1 MATRKFRK
9 FSEGGEAADK
19 EAGLKAS
26 KDEKVGFFERLRM
39 GNIDQEGSE
48 AYNRFGAG
56 RAKAERAKN
65 VDVEDR
71 KATPVNRG
79 MSKAQDDD
87 KPSKEMLARG
97 AKAGETQA
105 SGDASVA
112 EKYQGPRTTPIAK
125 ESDRAPTK
133 AAAKPAAKPTA
144 KAEPAVSVKAEKSYT
159 RSKGATAEERASA
172 TPAPKNSNYSNEG
185 RSSPTVKSSGS
196 ASRSAKSLVDQIPL
210 DAPRTPVTGE
220 KIDST
225 ELGRNIGNAL
235 NVTPGIQA
243 VGRLKSAGQAAQK
256 AGSRALSTSVDD
268 GVTFLGRSGGRQ
280 VGGFDEVGSS
290 GARQLA
296 NNPTRQL
303 PAPPKQLS
311 GPSKRDLV
319 SRDRAARQAKR
330 RSEMGEDNASRYGL
344 DTKSSDYADRAK
356 SIRDN
361 LGGDD
366 FTLGMRRGGKVKSS
380 TSKPAAKGWG
390 MARGARAAKM
400 R

>member
-1 MATRKFRK
+1 MATRKPRRFG
-9 FSEGGEAADK
+9 SGGETADK
-19 EAGLKAS
+19 EEGLKAS
-26 KDEKVGFFERLRM
+26 KDEKVGFFERMRM

-56 RAKAERAKN
+56 RGKAERAKN

-71 KATPVNRG
+71 VATPVNRG
-79 MSKAQDDD
+79 MSKSQDDDKPSKGDD
-87 KPSKEMLARG
+87 KPSKEMLERG
-97 AKAGETQA
+97 VEEGKKKDSAY
-105 SGDASVA
+105 VA
-112 EKYQGPRTTPIAK
+112 EMYSGPRTTPIESTPAK
-125 ESDRAPTK
+125 APT
-133 AAAKPAAKPTA
+133 KPAAKPTA
-144 KAEPAVSVKAEKSYT
+144 KPAAKTEPKAPVKTST
-159 RSKGATAEERASA
+159 
-172 TPAPKNSNYSNEG
+172 SNYSNEG
-185 RSSPTVKSSGS
+185 RSTPTAKKDTSNYSNESRGREMTKEQQFKFADEQARSPEGVARRK
-196 ASRSAKSLVDQIPL
+196 KMEKDQAVERVYPEEML
-210 DAPRTPVTGE
+210 
-220 KIDST
+220 
-225 ELGRNIGNAL
+225 IGGPGL
-235 NVTPGIQA
+235 KGIQQLA
-243 VGRLKSAGQAAQK
+243 KKAAGTTAPKA

-268 GVTFLGRSGGRQ
+268 GVTYLGKSGRRQ

-330 RSEMGEDNASRYGL
+330 RSEMGEENASRYGL

-366 FTLGMRRGGKVKSS
+366 FTLGMKRGGKVKSS
-380 TSKPAAKGWG
+380 ASKPAAKGWG

>member
-1 MATRKFRK
+1 MATRKPRRFG
-9 FSEGGEAADK
+9 SGGETADK
-19 EAGLKAS
+19 EEGLKAS
-26 KDEKVGFFERLRM
+26 KDEKVGFLERLRM
-39 GNIDQEGSE
+39 GNIDEEGSE

-56 RAKAERAKN
+56 RGRAERAKN
-65 VDVEDR
+65 VPVEDR
-71 KATPVNRG
+71 VATPVKREKPQVEAP
-79 MSKAQDDD
+79 KAPKADED
-87 KPSKEMLARG
+87 EMEAANKR
-97 AKAGETQA
+97 E
-105 SGDASVA
+105 
-112 EKYQGPRTTPIAK
+112 PIAVSAGKKAEPDAPAK
-125 ESDRAPTK
+125 EAR
-133 AAAKPAAKPTA
+133 KPAAKN
-144 KAEPAVSVKAEKSYT
+144 EY
-159 RSKGATAEERASA
+159 GA
-172 TPAPKNSNYSNEG
+172 APKSAAKNAYAAAPKRDTSNYSNEG
-185 RSSPTVKSSGS
+185 RSSPTAKSSS
-196 ASRSAKSLVDQIPL
+196 ASSKPAKSLVDQIPL
-210 DAPRTPVTGE
+210 DAPRTPVKGE
-220 KIDST
+220 KIDSS

-235 NVTPGIQA
+235 NATPGIQA

-268 GVTFLGRSGGRQ
+268 GVTYLGKSGRRQ

-311 GPSKRDLV
+311 GPSKGELV
-319 SRDRAARQAKR
+319 ARDRAARAAKR
-330 RSEMGEDNASRYGL
+330 RAEMGQDNASRYGL

-366 FTLGMRRGGKVKSS
+366 FTLGMKRGGKVKSS
-380 TSKPAAKGWG
+380 ASKPAAKGWG